1 MGKKEGGEG
10 EDSTTTTTTLPLFES
25 KRARFRG
32 IYGVFASTIFVGVCL
47 IWVYRLTNIPRAG
60 ERGRWAWIGMLMAEF
75 WFGLYWIITQS
86 VRWSVTYRQPLKN
99 RLSQR
104 YGEKLPGVDVF
115 ICTADPK
122 MEPPNLVINT
132 VLSVLSC
139 NFPSEKLSVYLSDD
153 GGSQFTFYALLEAS
167 RFSKYWIP
175 FCKKFKVE
183 PRAPEAYFALH
194 SDVHDIKYGQEWL
207 DIKKLYEEMKNRIES
222 AVESGKI
229 PEETKNQHK
238 GFSEWNLKV
247 AKNDHHSI
255 VQIIT
260 DGRDSNAVDNDGCRL
275 PTIVYMSREKRPQQ
289 PHNFKAGA
297 MNALL
302 RVSSEISNAP
312 FILNLDCDMYANN
325 ADSIL
330 EALCFFLD
338 EKNGHETAFVQH
350 PQNYDNLTKNDI
362 YGNACFVTNAVE
374 LAGLG
379 GYGAALYC
387 GTGCFHRRE
396 CLLGKKY
403 SKGYREQWNI
413 ERQTSTIDKSI
424 QELED
429 SGKPLINCSYE
440 KGTQWGKEMGLIYGC
455 PVEDIVTGLAIQCRG
470 WKSVYYNP
478 ERPSFLGVAPN
489 TLEIALVQQ
498 KRWSEGMFQI
508 FFSKYCP
515 FIYGHGKIHFGA
527 QMGYCLY
534 LLWAPVSFP
543 TLYYAIV
550 PPLCLLHGI
559 PLFPKVS
566 TLWFLAFAYVF
577 VAKNAYSIVECVMC
591 GGTLKAWWNLQRMWL
606 IRRITSY
613 FFAFFDT
620 IKRQL
625 GLSET
630 HFALTDKVITEDVSK
645 RYEQEILEFG
655 SSSIMYTV
663 MATTAL
669 LNLLSL
675 VWGTK
680 RVVMDLELK
689 ALDQLISQVI
699 LSGII
704 VLINIPVYE
713 ALFLRSDKGHI
724 PSSVMYKSVFL
735 LTLACLM
742 PTY

>member
-10 EDSTTTTTTLPLFES
+10 EESSTTTLPLFES
-25 KRARFRG
+25 KTARFRG
-32 IYGVFASTIFVGVCL
+32 VYRVFASTIFVGVCL
-47 IWVYRLTNIPRAG
+47 IWLYRLINIPKAG

-75 WFGLYWIITQS
+75 LFGLYWIITQS

-104 YGEKLPGVDVF
+104 YEEKLPGVDVF

-122 MEPPNLVINT
+122 MEPPSLVINT

-194 SDVHDIKYGQEWL
+194 SDVHDTKYGPEWF
-207 DIKKLYEEMKNRIES
+207 DTKKLYEEMKNRIDS
-222 AVESGKI
+222 VVESGKI
-229 PEETKNQHK
+229 PEETRIQHK

-260 DGRDSNAVDNDGCRL
+260 DGRDTNAVDNDGCRL

-325 ADSIL
+325 ADAIR

-338 EKNGHETAFVQH
+338 EKTGHETAYVQH
-350 PQNYDNLTKNDI
+350 PQFYNNLTKNDI

-396 CLLGKKY
+396 CLCGKKY
-403 SKGYREQWNI
+403 SKGYTEKWNI
-413 ERQTSTIDKSI
+413 DGQKSTIDKSI
-424 QELED
+424 QELEE
-429 SGKPLINCSYE
+429 STKPLIDCIYE
-440 KGTQWGKEMGLIYGC
+440 KGSQWGKEMGLIYGC

-478 ERPSFLGVAPN
+478 ERPSFVGVAPN

-508 FFSKYCP
+508 FFSEYCP

-543 TLYYAIV
+543 TLYYALV

-559 PLFPKVS
+559 PSFPKVS
-566 TLWFLAFAYVF
+566 SLWFLAFAYVF
-577 VAKNAYSIVECVMC
+577 VAKNAYSIVEFVMC
-591 GGTLKAWWNLQRMWL
+591 GGTLKAW
-606 IRRITSY
+606 
-613 FFAFFDT
+613 
-620 IKRQL
+620 
-625 GLSET
+625 
-630 HFALTDKVITEDVSK
+630 
-645 RYEQEILEFG
+645 
-655 SSSIMYTV
+655 
-663 MATTAL
+663 
-669 LNLLSL
+669 
-675 VWGTK
+675 
-680 RVVMDLELK
+680 
-689 ALDQLISQVI
+689 
-699 LSGII
+699 
-704 VLINIPVYE
+704 
-713 ALFLRSDKGHI
+713 
-724 PSSVMYKSVFL
+724 
-735 LTLACLM
+735 
-742 PTY
+742 

>member
-10 EDSTTTTTTLPLFES
+10 EESSTTTLPLFES
-25 KRARFRG
+25 KAARYRGAYRA
-32 IYGVFASTIFVGVCL
+32 FAATIFVGVCL
-47 IWVYRLTNIPRAG
+47 IWVYRLVNIPKAG
-60 ERGRWAWIGMLMAEF
+60 ERGRWAWIGMIIADVF
-75 WFGLYWIITQS
+75 FGLYWIITQS
-86 VRWSVTYRQPLKN
+86 VRWSITYRQPLKN

-104 YGEKLPGVDVF
+104 YEDKLPGVDVF

-122 MEPPNLVINT
+122 MEPPSLVINT

-153 GGSQFTFYALLEAS
+153 GGSEITFYALLEAS
-167 RFSKYWIP
+167 RFSKCWIP

-207 DIKKLYEEMKNRIES
+207 DMKKLYDEMKNRIDS
-222 AVESGKI
+222 VVESGKI
-229 PEETKNQHK
+229 PEETRIQHK

-255 VQIIT
+255 VQIIS
-260 DGRDSNAVDNDGCRL
+260 DGRDTQAADNDGCRL

-302 RVSSEISNAP
+302 RVSSQMSNAS

-325 ADSIL
+325 TDAIRD
-330 EALCFFLD
+330 ALCFFLD
-338 EKNGHETAFVQH
+338 GKTGHETAYVQH
-350 PQNYDNLTKNDI
+350 PQNYNNLTKNDI
-362 YGNACFVTNAVE
+362 YGNACYVINAVE
-374 LAGLG
+374 LAALG

-396 CLLGKKY
+396 CLCGKKY
-403 SKGYREQWNI
+403 SKGYREKWDI
-413 ERQTSTIDKSI
+413 EDPNNTIDKSI
-424 QELED
+424 QELEE
-429 SGKPLINCSYE
+429 SAKPLIDCSYE
-440 KGTQWGKEMGLIYGC
+440 KGSQWGKEMGLIYGC

-478 ERPSFLGVAPN
+478 ERPSFVGVAPN

-527 QMGYCLY
+527 QMGYCIY

-543 TLYYAIV
+543 TMYYAIV

-566 TLWFLAFAYVF
+566 SLWFLAFAYVF
-577 VAKNAYSIVECVMC
+577 VAKNAYSIVEFVMC
-591 GGTLKAWWNLQRMWL
+591 GGKLKAWWNLQRMWL

-630 HFALTDKVITEDVSK
+630 HFALTDKVVTEDVLN
-645 RYEQEILEFG
+645 RYEQEVLEFG

-663 MATTAL
+663 LTTTAL
-669 LNLLSL
+669 LSLVSL

-689 ALDQLISQVI
+689 ALDQFISQVI
-699 LSGII
+699 LCGIL
-704 VLINIPVYE
+704 VLINVPVYE
-713 ALFLRSDKGHI
+713 ALFFRCDKGHI
-724 PSSVMYKSVFL
+724 PSSVMYKSIFVL
-735 LTLACLM
+735 SLACLM
-742 PTY
+742 PI